1 MTDANSQTAVEV
13 PLEWVAHL
21 LGLPPEAAQA
31 AMRAGTLTSVLEKGV
46 GRDAGRMRLTFFHGT
61 RRARI
66 ILELGNGATIG
77 RVAELVG
84 CSRTTVSKWRA
95 RFTADRIDGLE
106 DAPRS
111 GRPRALTDEA
121 VQALVD
127 RTLHSKPANGDRAWS
142 VPGLAPGSAP
152 SAATS
157 RCGSARVP
165 SAPFRGP
172 CWPSAA

>member
-66 ILELGNGATIG
+66 ILD
-77 RVAELVG
+77 
-84 CSRTTVSKWRA
+84 
-95 RFTADRIDGLE
+95 AD
-106 DAPRS
+106 
-111 GRPRALTDEA
+111 GRPVQRSTVDFGRAA
-121 VQALVD
+121 AAM
-127 RTLHSKPANGDRAWS
+127 RRAKA
-142 VPGLAPGSAP
+142 APGS
-152 SAATS
+152 
-157 RCGSARVP
+157 
-165 SAPFRGP
+165 
-172 CWPSAA
+172 